1 MAEDRERN
9 IDLINV
15 RLALEEVEKAMEA
28 QKQSGKP
35 KRKGVHQPSQ
45 ASATSK
51 SVSVAHAE
59 LGDAIWKAQMS
70 PLNQMASSR
79 PSGYGILK
87 GFAIPTRKLYKVLVE
102 ITKDEEEPT
111 REDMARLK
119 AAMEGWIGAIDP
131 SHPFLKDVQKVVEG
145 GEEGGE
151 DQEDEKKQGQ
161 KKPRML

>member
-1 MAEDRERN
+1 MFTPTVEDGERN

-28 QKQSGKP
+28 QKQSSQP
-35 KRKGVHQPSQ
+35 KRKGVRQPSQ

-87 GFAIPTRKLYKVLVE
+87 GFAIPTRKLYRVLVE
-102 ITKDEEEPT
+102 ISKDEKEPT
-111 REDMARLK
+111 REDMARLN
-119 AAMEGWIGAIDP
+119 AAMKDWIGAIDP
-131 SHPFLKDVQKVVEG
+131 SHPFLKDDQKE
-145 GEEGGE
+145 
-151 DQEDEKKQGQ
+151 QRQ
-161 KKPRML
+161 KKPKML